1 MVIDPSLY
9 EGSCI
14 EYATSFL
21 TKEGHE
27 DVEGIYLGSTE
38 NGKPEGYGAFYYT
51 TEDIDDEGIKCV
63 KNTILFGNW
72 SAGNHKIQI

>member
-14 EYATSFL
+14 VYATSFL

-38 NGKPEGYGAFYYT
+38 NGKPEVW
-51 TEDIDDEGIKCV
+51 C
-63 KNTILFGNW
+63 ILLHNGRYR
-72 SAGNHKIQI
+72 

>member
-51 TEDIDDEGIKCV
+51 INK
-63 KNTILFGNW
+63 
-72 SAGNHKIQI
+72 

>member
-1 MVIDPSLY
+1 MVQQR
-9 EGSCI
+9 
-14 EYATSFL
+14 
-21 TKEGHE
+21 
-27 DVEGIYLGSTE
+27 TE
-38 NGKPEGYGAFYYT
+38 NRKYGAFYYT